1 MAQTELYQRV
11 RAHLI
16 GLGLQPGDKIE
27 PEIELAKR
35 LGVSRHHIRQV
46 LTAMVQGGILDRVPK
61 RGTVIRAFD
70 SSSLSDH
77 IRFQFEVANFDVA
90 EFKEARILV
99 ERAALPLTVR
109 RITPSEIVQVEETIE
124 RMIEFQEQPEKA
136 DVYDRDFH
144 VLLFRASGNRL
155 LESFTRRPGHPV
167 PERRLPP
174 EILDAR
180 THRPDRDR
188 ASSNPGRDSPSR
200 CSGRRCRARRPS
212 RLRQARTIHHNLR
225 KRRKGES
232 PCAN

>member
-35 LGVSRHHIRQV
+35 LGVSRHHIRQI

-61 RGTVIRAFD
+61 RGTMIRAFD
-70 SSSLSDH
+70 SNSLSDH
-77 IRFQFEVANFDVA
+77 IRFQFEVANFNVA

-155 LESFTRRPGHPV
+155 LESFTGVLVTLFQSADYRRKYWTR
-167 PERRLPP
+167 ERIVRIAT
-174 EILDAR
+174 EHRRILDAI
-180 THRPDRDR
+180 
-188 ASSNPGRDSPSR
+188 
-200 CSGRRCRARRPS
+200 
-212 RLRQARTIHHNLR
+212 RQADAAAAVAALDAHLGYAKLGLSTTT
-225 KRRKGES
+225 
-232 PCAN
+232 